1 MPRLVFG
8 YIRRVDAM
16 NRFIGRIVMYG
27 VFAMIGGTPPVKWLQ
42 SIGVP
47 YVDKPHSW
55 SPPRTDQ
62 LARRHA
68 R

>member
-27 VFAMIGGTPPVKWLQ
+27 VFAMIGVLF
-42 SIGVP
+42 
-47 YVDKPHSW
+47 W
-55 SPPRTDQ
+55 SSDVQ
-62 LARRHA
+62 DILCADA
-68 R
+68 LDA